1 MLKYFPNI
9 GQNVIIFNAIK
20 TDTQARLSGHDVDSD
35 FVYATNHAALVE
47 LARKAYI
54 EYPTIINN
62 IKEDGKNSYSF
73 TLENYAK
80 MDNKI
85 ADAQES
91 IGTSTDTAQ
100 IALSY
105 YYDGG
110 MVSRELEDCFVI
122 LSVIGQISIDL
133 AKKSFAIDVVKEI
146 NRIRRLPCM
155 RRNEIPRFFALTK
168 KSRNNKVF
176 EDKKIRTMNC
186 PQDIMAD
193 IIEQNVIK
201 YAPGREKHISLR
213 SLWNHAVIGK
223 GNRYK
228 KEKVIIEANEYNKTV
243 KWLEISRE
251 QMSNNTYWALK
262 NRAMTQFINRA
273 SKNLDQE
280 TVMQLVIYAMNDDNS
295 DICATIL
302 NFLFREHRKEF
313 MNCFI
318 KNGQNKGESLT
329 QNA

>member
-1 MLKYFPNI
+1 M
-9 GQNVIIFNAIK
+9 
-20 TDTQARLSGHDVDSD
+20 
-35 FVYATNHAALVE
+35 E
-47 LARKAYI
+47 
-54 EYPTIINN
+54 
-62 IKEDGKNSYSF
+62 
-73 TLENYAK
+73 
-80 MDNKI
+80 
-85 ADAQES
+85 
-91 IGTSTDTAQ
+91 
-100 IALSY
+100 
-105 YYDGG
+105 
-110 MVSRELEDCFVI
+110 
-122 LSVIGQISIDL
+122 
-133 AKKSFAIDVVKEI
+133 
-146 NRIRRLPCM
+146 
-155 RRNEIPRFFALTK
+155 
-168 KSRNNKVF
+168 
-176 EDKKIRTMNC
+176 
-186 PQDIMAD
+186 
-193 IIEQNVIK
+193 
-201 YAPGREKHISLR
+201 
-213 SLWNHAVIGK
+213 IGK